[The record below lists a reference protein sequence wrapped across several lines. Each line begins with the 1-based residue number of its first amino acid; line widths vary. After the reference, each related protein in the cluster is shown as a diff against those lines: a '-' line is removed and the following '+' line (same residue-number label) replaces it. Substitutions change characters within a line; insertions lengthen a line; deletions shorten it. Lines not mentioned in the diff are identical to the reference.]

1 MAKKIERRSVSM
13 PVELRK
19 DGDGKTGRTIEGYAA
34 VFDSDSQDM
43 GFIERIDKKAFD
55 GVIERS
61 DVVALYNHSE
71 LPGVLARSVNG
82 EGTLKL
88 KVDDKGLKMSFE
100 APNTQLGN
108 DMVESVGRGDIRGMS
123 FAFTVETDEWTH
135 DADNDTYRRVIKQI
149 EQLYDV
155 SLVLNP
161 AYTATSV
168 ETKGL
173 EQLKEIEKRNAG
185 KESEEDGHKG
195 DGNEDGAAA
204 EQRHTQQKTERK
216 DGRDEDKREHAP
228 NDIYYRTLR
237 EGIYG

>member
-1 MAKKIERRSVSM
+1 MVMGTEKRDKEQRKLIERRFVRM

-19 DGDGKTGRTIEGYAA
+19 NDDGKTGRTIEGYAA

-43 GFIERIDKKAFD
+43 GFIERIDKHAFD

-61 DVVALYNHSE
+61 DVLALYNHSE

-88 KVDDKGLKMSFE
+88 SVDNKGLKISFE
-100 APNTQLGN
+100 SPNTQLGN
-108 DMVESVGRGDIRGMS
+108 DMIESVGRGDIRGMS

-135 DADNDTYRRVIKQI
+135 DKESDTYYRVIKQI

-161 AYTATSV
+161 AYQDTSV

-173 EQLKEIEKRNAG
+173 EELKEVEKRNAPQGGASPQG
-185 KESEEDGHKG
+185 K
-195 DGNEDGAAA
+195 
-204 EQRHTQQKTERK
+204 T
-216 DGRDEDKREHAP
+216 AP
-228 NDIYYRTLR
+228 NEIYYRTIR
-237 EGIYG
+237 EAIYG

>member
-1 MAKKIERRSVSM
+1 MAKKVERRCVQM
-13 PVELRK
+13 PIELRK
-19 DGDGKTGRTIEGYAA
+19 DDDGKTGRTIEGYAA

-43 GFIERIDKKAFD
+43 GFIERIDKNAFD

-88 KVDDKGLKMSFE
+88 TVDKKGLKMSFE

-135 DADNDTYRRVIKQI
+135 DTDNDTYRRTIKQI
-149 EQLYDV
+149 DQLYDV

-161 AYTATSV
+161 AYQATTV

-173 EQLKEIEKRNAG
+173 EELKEREKRSG
-185 KESEEDGHKG
+185 GTPKPEPP
-195 DGNEDGAAA
+195 
-204 EQRHTQQKTERK
+204 
-216 DGRDEDKREHAP
+216 HAP
-228 NDIYYRTLR
+228 NEIYYRTLR
-237 EGIYG
+237 EGIYN